1 VAKRRVFILSLL
13 FFDGISIKRTF
24 FLKNIEK
31 GVARLLIL
39 PIMRTTPN
47 GRAAKQEPNRFGGQ
61 KA

>member
-1 VAKRRVFILSLL
+1 L